1 MPDRNDRK
9 FFKNFFIKKS
19 IQLSIIAKIVF
30 IVFASSLVTTL
41 VLAFI
46 YYAESRGGSFYY
58 MSHDVTADLK
68 LQNILGLILPAIL
81 SAQLVGLI
89 LALGVGL
96 FSSRKIAVP
105 LYKIER
111 WAGELSKGK
120 LNTRLAFREN
130 TEMRELTTKCNSVT
144 DMYRNLLSEIR
155 DSVEALERD
164 ESKSASVARE
174 VTNMKAKLQRVE
186 FE

>member
-1 MPDRNDRK
+1 MPDKNDRK

-30 IVFASSLVTTL
+30 IVFASSLVTTV

-46 YYAESRGGSFYY
+46 YYTESRGGSFYY

-68 LQNILGLILPAIL
+68 LQSILGLILPAIV
-81 SAQLVGLI
+81 SAQLVGLV

-111 WAGELSKGK
+111 WAEELSKGK

-130 TEMRELTTKCNSVT
+130 NQMRELTTKCNSVAE
-144 DMYRNLLSEIR
+144 MYRNLLSDIR
-155 DSVEALERD
+155 EAVEKID
-164 ESKSASVARE
+164 NDPSKPPSIDRE
-174 VTNMKAKLQRVE
+174 VEKIKADLRKVD
-186 FE
+186 FD

>member
-1 MPDRNDRK
+1 MPDKNDRK

-30 IVFASSLVTTL
+30 IVFASSLVTTF

-68 LQNILGLILPAIL
+68 LQSILGLILPAIV
-81 SAQLVGLI
+81 SAQLVGI
-89 LALGVGL
+89 VLALGVGL
-96 FSSRKIAVP
+96 FSSRKVAVP

-111 WAGELSKGK
+111 WAGELSKGR

-130 TEMRELTTKCNSVT
+130 NQMRDLTSKCNSVAE
-144 DMYRNLLSEIR
+144 MYGNLLSDIR
-155 DSVEALERD
+155 EGVEALD
-164 ESKSASVARE
+164 ADQSKSPSVERE
-174 VTNMKAKLQRVE
+174 VERIKTILSRVE